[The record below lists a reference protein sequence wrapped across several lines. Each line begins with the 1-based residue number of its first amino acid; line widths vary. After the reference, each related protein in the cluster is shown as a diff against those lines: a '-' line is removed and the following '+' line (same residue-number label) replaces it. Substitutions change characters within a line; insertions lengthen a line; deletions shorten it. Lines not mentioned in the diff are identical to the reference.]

1 LAPSDRSSGDA
12 DGFEEFYEA
21 AYGRLVGQLYLIV
34 GELHEAEDV
43 VQEALTR
50 AALRWHKLSAYEAP
64 ETWVRRVAINLA
76 KDGFR
81 QTRRRLAMMARL
93 DRRTETVVQPT
104 ATGNLAVAEAL
115 ASLPR
120 PQREVVVLHHLLDL
134 SVDEVADQLAI
145 PAGTVKSR
153 LKRAR
158 DSLAMRLERERERE
172 RECERGED
180 VAPWTS

>member
-1 LAPSDRSSGDA
+1 LAPSDRAGGDI

-50 AALRWHKLSAYEAP
+50 AALRWPRLREYEAP

-81 QTRRRLAMMARL
+81 QARRRLAMLARL
-93 DRRTETVVQPT
+93 DRRTETVVQPS
-104 ATGNLAVAEAL
+104 AAGNLAVAEAL

-120 PQREVVVLHHLLDL
+120 SQREVVVLHHLLDL
-134 SVDEVADQLAI
+134 PLTEVADQLEI
-145 PAGTVKSR
+145 PVGTVKSR

-158 DSLAMRLERERERE
+158 DSLALRLERERERDCE
-172 RECERGED
+172 RDRGED
-180 VAPWTS
+180 MTPWTS